1 MTLQN
6 PDSRPKFLQEAG
18 EAENERGSTNE
29 VDIPIGNV
37 YLPPSF
43 ATVCQ

>member
-29 VDIPIGNV
+29 VDIPIGTSER
-37 YLPPSF
+37 LTSE
-43 ATVCQ
+43 A